1 MWQNKF
7 SKKKL
12 IKCMLNQQNEI
23 NIDLLNFI
31 QF

>member
-12 IKCMLNQQNEI
+12 IICMLNQQNEI